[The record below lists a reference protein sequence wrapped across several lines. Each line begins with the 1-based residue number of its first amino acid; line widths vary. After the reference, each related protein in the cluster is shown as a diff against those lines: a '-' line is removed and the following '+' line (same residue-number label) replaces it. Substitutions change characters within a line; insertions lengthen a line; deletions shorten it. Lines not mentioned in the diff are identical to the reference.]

1 MDVYVCLVP
10 TVSSRVDHCESE
22 VCVARHYIIA
32 ATDNSLFTITH
43 SISRLLHARC
53 TYVPVYSGSQYYS
66 MAFMQNLDTLN
77 EHRTTHH
84 WNKHTQTLYQSTYTP
99 YRRSHKQIDK
109 KKEWKKESPTKETVR
124 QRKREVKYDEAK

>member
-1 MDVYVCLVP
+1 MDVYVSLVP
-10 TVSSRVDHCESE
+10 TVSSRLDHCESE

-53 TYVPVYSGSQYYS
+53 MCRCTASANAIAWHAIYANFGHIEWTPPHTIETSR
-66 MAFMQNLDTLN
+66 
-77 EHRTTHH
+77 HRHYIKAHTHH
-84 WNKHTQTLYQSTYTP
+84 ITGP
-99 YRRSHKQIDK
+99 HKNIDK

-124 QRKREVKYDEAK
+124 QRKREVKYGEAK